1 MKNQIKNVIK
11 TKFKTVKIEKKPKK
25 HNKLISIPYSSIL
38 SKKNIILI
46 SLIIFIIIFIYI
58 LLSHLFFSSENI
70 INIDYENFEKNI
82 ITEDIIQNSGCNL
95 TNEEAFF
102 INGIIRKL
110 KPKKCLEIGVN
121 KGGTSILILNAIK
134 DIKNSFLV
142 SIDINTKLS
151 EDPSKK
157 IGYKV
162 LKYFSFLTKNW
173 QLFKGEMP
181 HKVLDKIKKKFNFVI
196 INTSHTMPGEI
207 LSLIEIMPFLED
219 NAILV
224 FPNIISHLKNVYI
237 KDIDKT
243 LLKKTTTSIFLMSA
257 LVGKKKIIYDKNKKM
272 GNIGV
277 IFLEKNQQRF
287 YQNYFLLL
295 MNFWEEMLSDEQIF
309 KFRLFLQKY
318 YKQEK
323 YLNIFENAIL
333 YNKEYQKAFKE

>member
-1 MKNQIKNVIK
+1 M
-11 TKFKTVKIEKKPKK
+11 
-25 HNKLISIPYSSIL
+25 
-38 SKKNIILI
+38 
-46 SLIIFIIIFIYI
+46 
-58 LLSHLFFSSENI
+58 
-70 INIDYENFEKNI
+70 
-82 ITEDIIQNSGCNL
+82 
-95 TNEEAFF
+95 
-102 INGIIRKL
+102 
-110 KPKKCLEIGVN
+110 EIGVN

-134 DIKNSFLV
+134 DIKNSFLI